1 MARVLVVPGAA
12 VRSYVQPAVEELRR
26 RDIDA
31 ELLAAPGGPGQP
43 AHLDEYGRV
52 LAARM
57 SAEEPVDLLI
67 GLSVGAQVVA
77 VAAAVS
83 SMIALRRQP
92 GPITSP
98 QAVVPSPT
106 IRGLM
111 LVSPTVDEESRT
123 AASLVARWLAGG
135 RRERAGL
142 VREQAPDWRRAGIRR
157 IVAVVRSALTVEIEQ
172 LLPGVS
178 VPVTVVHAA
187 RDVITSHAY
196 AARLAAGNGG
206 RFVVVPDATHS
217 WPHGDE
223 SRFAD
228 LVETVL
234 G

>member
-26 RDIDA
+26 RDIEAD
-31 ELLAAPGGPGQP
+31 LLAAPGEPGQP

-52 LAARM
+52 LAGRI
-57 SAEEPVDLLI
+57 SVEEPVDLLI
-67 GLSVGAQVVA
+67 GLSVGAQVAA

-92 GPITSP
+92 CQATSL
-98 QAVVPSPT
+98 QATVPSQA

-111 LVSPTVDEESRT
+111 LVSPTVDPESRT
-123 AASLVARWLAGG
+123 VASLVARWLVGG

-142 VREQAPDWRRAGIRR
+142 LREQAPDWRRAGIRR
-157 IVAVVRSALTVEIEQ
+157 VMAVVRSALTVEVEQ
-172 LLPGVS
+172 LLPAVS
-178 VPVTVVHAA
+178 VPVTVVHGAS
-187 RDVITSHAY
+187 DVITSHAY
-196 AARLAAGNGG
+196 AARLAADNGAH
-206 RFVVVPDATHS
+206 FVVVPNATHS
-217 WPHGDE
+217 WPYCDE

-228 LVETVL
+228 LVEMVL